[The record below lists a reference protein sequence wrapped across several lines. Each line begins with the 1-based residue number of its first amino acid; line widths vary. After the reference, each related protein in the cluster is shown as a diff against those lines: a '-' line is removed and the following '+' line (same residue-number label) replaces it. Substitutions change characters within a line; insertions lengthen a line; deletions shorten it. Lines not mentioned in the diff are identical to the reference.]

1 MSRIILNQST
11 FQTLS
16 PISVHIVIMLLEQTK
31 PWQDMCKDCI
41 KMCEILILCYWTL
54 SQINVIIWWE
64 QSKLWKICAKIWN
77 TVFDESF
84 LYLQVILHPLRTLT
98 SLWVRSKAMVTF
110 ARFVSYIEEEESL
123 TWEITLKANISQIL
137 FHTLAIFVMLCWEQT
152 LLLWDTNNQNI
163 NKSDWIQIYCLS

>member
-31 PWQDMCKDCI
+31 LWQDMCKDCTKI
-41 KMCEILILCYWTL
+41 KFFLLSFWILCGAGKNKDLKY
-54 SQINVIIWWE
+54 SFWW
-64 QSKLWKICAKIWN
+64 
-77 TVFDESF
+77 F

-110 ARFVSYIEEEESL
+110 AQFVSYIEEEESL
-123 TWEITLKANISQIL
+123 MWEITLKANISQIL
-137 FHTLAIFVMLCWEQT
+137 FHTLAIFVILCWEQT

-163 NKSDWIQIYCLS
+163 NKSDWIQIHFLKLIVNY

>member
-31 PWQDMCKDCI
+31 LWQDMCKDCI
-41 KMCEILILCYWTL
+41 KMCEILILCYWKT
-54 SQINVIIWWE
+54 
-64 QSKLWKICAKIWN
+64 CAKIWN

-110 ARFVSYIEEEESL
+110 AQFVSYIEEEELL

-137 FHTLAIFVMLCWEQT
+137 FHTLAIFVILCWEQT

-163 NKSDWIQIYCLS
+163 NKSDWIQIHFLKLIVNY

>member
-54 SQINVIIWWE
+54 SQINVITCWE
-64 QSKLWKICAKIWN
+64 QSKLWKTCK
-77 TVFDESF
+77 DLKYSF
-84 LYLQVILHPLRTLT
+84 WWLLYLQVILHPLRTLT

-110 ARFVSYIEEEESL
+110 AQFVSYIEEEESL
-123 TWEITLKANISQIL
+123 TWEITLKANIFQIL

-163 NKSDWIQIYCLS
+163 NSNSWNISIH